1 MALEGFGKIKFE
13 KELNQ
18 IKYFFST
25 KDQKYNFKTDL
36 EINDT
41 PIKIDFINYKKNKN
55 LNSQLK
61 INGNYNK
68 KFGLDFKKISLLS
81 KNNSLIVNDL
91 IIDKNNKL
99 VKVDKIDLDY
109 FDNDNLKNK
118 FIVIELKTI
127 ITNLKDHY

>member
-1 MALEGFGKIKFE
+1 LALEGFGKIKFE

-18 IKYFFST
+18 IKYFIST

-61 INGNYNK
+61 INGNINK
-68 KFGLDFKKISLLS
+68 KFGLI
-81 KNNSLIVNDL
+81 
-91 IIDKNNKL
+91 
-99 VKVDKIDLDY
+99 
-109 FDNDNLKNK
+109 
-118 FIVIELKTI
+118 
-127 ITNLKDHY
+127 

>member
-1 MALEGFGKIKFE
+1 MGKIKLE
-13 KELNQ
+13 KELNK
-18 IKYFFST
+18 IEYFFST
-25 KDQKYNFKTDL
+25 KDKKYNFKTAL

-68 KFGLDFKKISLLS
+68 KFGLNFKKISLLS
-81 KNNSLIVNDL
+81 KNNSLIANDL
-91 IIDKNNKL
+91 KIDKNNKL

-109 FDNDNLKNK
+109 FDNDDKK
-118 FIVIELKTI
+118 QICT
-127 ITNLKDHY
+127 